1 MLRLI
6 LRRTWFEGRPHAS
19 RRRLRRLLSMRT
31 TASTPD
37 DSPQQIARRIERNER
52 DAFLREILLG
62 PLQPIDE
69 GDDLAHPHAAIA
81 HRAHRV
87 HHRVA
92 FGGDVVEQNDR
103 PVGFE
108 IAVDLSLVPWSF
120 IRLRTTKPATEQ
132 WPRFADVVRANK
144 RGDL

>member
-1 MLRLI
+1 MMDPRVKPA
-6 LRRTWFEGRPHAS
+6 GDGPAAS
-19 RRRLRRLLSMRT
+19 S
-31 TASTPD
+31 PD
-37 DSPQQIARRIERNER
+37 DSPQQIARCIKRNER
-52 DAFLREILLG
+52 DALLAEILLG
-62 PLQPIDE
+62 ALQPIDQ
-69 GDDLAHPHAAIA
+69 GDDLRHARSSLA
-81 HRAHRV
+81 HRAHRL
-87 HHRVA
+87 HHRAA